1 MALPLAS
8 RLNTVTGKFFLL
20 LFSFLLS
27 LINLF
32 FFFRRGCFYPFRKFK
47 VSFNFFSFFLFSFH
61 SLPCSFTKLFVFLDV
76 YHMSENSSKS
86 LTSLLLLFYFSFKM
100 ILTVF
105 FFFFLWV
112 GVLAFLSFFFPLFLF
127 FS

>member
-1 MALPLAS
+1 MVLPLALG
-8 RLNTVTGKFFLL
+8 LNTVTGKFFLL
-20 LFSFLLS
+20 LLTC
-27 LINLF
+27 
-32 FFFRRGCFYPFRKFK
+32 FFFRHGCFYSFQKFK

-61 SLPCSFTKLFVFLDV
+61 SFPCSYTKLFVFLDV
-76 YHMSENSSKS
+76 YHISENSSKS

-105 FFFFLWV
+105 F
-112 GVLAFLSFFFPLFLF
+112 LF